1 MNTTRELYCQY
12 LLSSQI
18 NYTCTNLA
26 DHFADLSHDD
36 VHRYLKEEQLTP
48 RLLWEKVSPLFTS
61 RLEGY
66 LIFDDVVLEK
76 IHSTKI
82 EGVRRQYSG
91 NQHGIVKG
99 IGLVNCVYFDPVADQ
114 FWIVDYRVFDPDR
127 DGKTKL
133 DHVRD
138 MLLSALHRGL
148 LFGYG
153 LMDSWY
159 ATAELMKLL
168 ISKHKI
174 FYCPLKANRKVD
186 DSDGKQPYQSVS
198 KLRWSSI
205 ELASGKVVKLH
216 KFPLEVK
223 VKLFRVVVSTDRTD
237 WLITNDLTQDS
248 TLAAQQESSQR
259 WKIEQLHREEKQL
272 TGIAK
277 CQCRLNRSQR
287 NHIAAA
293 SLVWVRLKEL
303 AYQFQTTVYQLK
315 QGLLS
320 DYLRTQLA
328 RPTIKFA

>member
-1 MNTTRELYCQY
+1 MKTTSNLYCQY

-36 VHRYLKEEQLTP
+36 VARFLKEEKLTP
-48 RLLWEKVSPLFTS
+48 RMLWEKVNSLFTS

-66 LIFDDVVLEK
+66 IIFDDVVLEK
-76 IHSTKI
+76 IHSAKI
-82 EGVRRQYSG
+82 QGVRRQYSG

-99 IGLVNCVYFDPVADQ
+99 IGVVNCVYYDPVMDQ
-114 FWIVDYRVFDPDR
+114 FWVIDFRVFDPDR

-133 DHVRD
+133 DHVRE
-138 MLLSALHRGL
+138 MLISAIHRGL
-148 LFGYG
+148 LFGYV

-174 FYCPLKANRKVD
+174 FYCPLKSNRKVD
-186 DSDGKQPYQSVS
+186 DSQGKRPYRAVS
-198 KLRWSSI
+198 NLDWSAT
-205 ELASGKVVKLH
+205 ELAEGKLVKLN
-216 KFPLEVK
+216 KFPLDVK
-223 VKLFRVVVSTDRTD
+223 VKLFRVVVTTDRTD
-237 WLITNDLTQDS
+237 WLITNDLSQESTQ
-248 TLAAQQESSQR
+248 AAHQESSLR

-293 SLVWVRLKEL
+293 SLVWLRLREV
-303 AYQFQTTVYQLK
+303 AYECQTTVYKLK
-315 QGLLS
+315 HGLLS
-320 DYLRTQLA
+320 EYLRSQLV
-328 RPTIKFA
+328 RPTIQFA

>member
-1 MNTTRELYCQY
+1 MKTTSHLYCQY

-36 VHRYLKEEQLTP
+36 VARFLKEEKLTP
-48 RLLWEKVSPLFTS
+48 RMLWEKVSPLFNS

-76 IHSTKI
+76 IHSSKI
-82 EGVRRQYSG
+82 QGVRRQYSG
-91 NQHGIVKG
+91 NQHGIIKG
-99 IGLVNCVYFDPVADQ
+99 IGVVNCVYYDPVADQ
-114 FWIVDYRVFDPDR
+114 FWVIDYRLFDPDR

-133 DHVRD
+133 DHVRE
-138 MLLSALHRGL
+138 MLISALHRGL
-148 LFGYG
+148 LFGYV

-159 ATAELMKLL
+159 ATTEMMKLL

-186 DSDGKQPYQSVS
+186 DSQAKRPYRAVS
-198 KLRWSSI
+198 NLAWSAR
-205 ELASGKVVKLH
+205 ELAEGKAVKLN
-216 KFPLEVK
+216 KFPLDVK
-223 VKLFRVVVSTDRTD
+223 VKLFRVEVSTDRTD
-237 WLITNDLTQDS
+237 WLITNDLSQDS
-248 TLAAQQESSQR
+248 TQAAQQESSLR

-293 SLVWVRLKEL
+293 SLVWIRLREL
-303 AYQFQTTVYQLK
+303 AYGCQTSVYQLK
-315 QGLLS
+315 HGLLS
-320 DYLRTQLA
+320 EYLRSQLV
-328 RPTIKFA
+328 RPTIQFA

>member
-1 MNTTRELYCQY
+1 MQTTRELYCQY

-26 DHFADLSHDD
+26 NHFANLSHDD
-36 VHRYLKEEQLTP
+36 VHRYLKEERLTP
-48 RLLWEKVSPLFTS
+48 RLLWEKVSALFKS
-61 RLEGY
+61 RPEGY
-66 LIFDDVVLEK
+66 IVFDDVVLEK

-82 EGVRRQYSG
+82 QGVRRQYSG

-99 IGLVNCVYFDPVADQ
+99 IGVVNCVYFDPVADQ
-114 FWIVDYRVFDPDR
+114 FWVIDYRIFDPDR

-133 DHVRD
+133 DHVAD
-138 MLLSALHRGL
+138 MLLSAIHRDV
-148 LFGYG
+148 LFTYV
-153 LMDSWY
+153 LIDSWY
-159 ATAELMKLL
+159 ATSGIMKLL
-168 ISKHKI
+168 ISKHKV

-186 DSDGKQPYQSVS
+186 DTTGKSYQPVS
-198 KLRWSSI
+198 SLTWSATELEQGKL
-205 ELASGKVVKLH
+205 VKLH
-216 KFPLEVK
+216 QFPLDIQ

-248 TLAAQQESSQR
+248 TLAAQQESSYR
-259 WKIEQLHREEKQL
+259 WKIEQFHREEKQL

-293 SLVWVRLKEL
+293 SLVWVRLKQL
-303 AYQFQTTVYQLK
+303 AYQCQTTVYQLK
-315 QGLLS
+315 HGLLS

-328 RPTIKFA
+328 QPTLKFE